1 MSKVT
6 AWETSEIRGP
16 KLALNLTPE
25 NTARM
30 IKRAKRLLIIV
41 GGEAIQMQ
49 KNNINVHNIA
59 SRISKSMNGSIASS
73 PGVYKPFTKKPE
85 LNVINMGTLDIINR
99 VKDDTWQGFDGKG
112 PYDIVVF
119 IGGIYYFQSMMLS
132 TLKHFAP
139 KLKTITIDPYYHPNA
154 TFSLENLKTEK
165 WKEGIEAMLK
175 ILEAK

>member
-6 AWETSEIRGP
+6 AWEKSEVRGP

-25 NTARM
+25 NCARM
-30 IKRAKRLLIIV
+30 IKRAQRLLIIV
-41 GGEAIQMQ
+41 GGEAIKMQ
-49 KNNINVHNIA
+49 KNKINIHNIA
-59 SRISKSMNGSIASS
+59 SRISNSMNGTIASS
-73 PGVYKPFTKKPE
+73 PGVFKPFTSKPE
-85 LNVINMGTLDIINR
+85 LNVINMGMEDIINR
-99 VKDDTWQGFDGKG
+99 VQNKKWQGFDGKG

-139 KLKTITIDPYYHPNA
+139 KQKTISIDPFYHPNA
-154 TFSLENLKTEK
+154 TFSLENLKIEK
-165 WKEGIEAMLK
+165 WKEGIEAMLN